1 MKDKLRPRG
10 TVAAMVVAAIYV
22 VLVLGA
28 PILVRYGPQPEIGS
42 AVAHTAAP
50 AKH

>member
-10 TVAAMVVAAIYV
+10 TLATILVALLYVA
-22 VLVLGA
+22 LVIGA

-42 AVAHTAAP
+42 TVVHTALP
-50 AKH
+50 TK

>member
-10 TVAAMVVAAIYV
+10 TFAAMVVAV
-22 VLVLGA
+22 VYLAFVIGA

-42 AVAHTAAP
+42 AVVHTSAP
-50 AKH
+50 AAR